1 MKKIQRMENSYLV
14 LITLLLS
21 AFFSGMEIAFVSANK
36 LRIEL
41 LGKQGSLTG
50 KIYSYFLK
58 HPSKF
63 IGCMLVGNNI
73 ALVIYGITMA
83 KIIEPGLS
91 RYFNEFGVLLCQT
104 IIATVIVLVTAEFIP
119 KTLFRI
125 NPNQI
130 LRVFMVPAVIAY
142 GVLFIPVLVTIGL
155 SEFILDK
162 LFNVKLIAAEPAFGK
177 VDLDEYVAPNPTTA
191 QHEQE
196 EPEIQIFRNA
206 LDFSN
211 VKLRDCMVPRTEIV
225 SMNVE
230 EPITALKN
238 KFVETGLSKI
248 IIYKE
253 DMENVV
259 GYTHSFEMFNMPKN
273 IHSIL
278 LPISLVPESMA
289 ASEMLKTFIKQQ
301 RSAAIVID
309 EFGGVSGLVT
319 IEDVIEEI
327 FGEIDDEH
335 DKVEVLDEKVSDTQY
350 ALSGRLEIDQI
361 NEKYN
366 IRLPVSEDYETLSG
380 LITYYYES
388 IPALNEEIEIEG
400 FNFTI
405 TQVSKTHIESA
416 LVHILPRSDKSE

>member
-1 MKKIQRMENSYLV
+1 MENSYLV
-14 LITLLLS
+14 LLTLLLS

-41 LGKQGSLTG
+41 LVKQGSMTG

-83 KIIEPGLS
+83 KIIEPSLAV
-91 RYFNEFGVLLCQT
+91 YLNEFGVLLFQT
-104 IIATVIVLVTAEFIP
+104 LIATIIVLVTAEFIP

-125 NPNQI
+125 NPNQV
-130 LRVFMVPAVIAY
+130 LRVFTIPAIIAY

-155 SEFILDK
+155 SELILNK
-162 LFNVKLIAAEPAFGK
+162 VFNVKLIAAEPAFGK
-177 VDLDEYVAPNPTTA
+177 VDLDEYVAPIPTA
-191 QHEQE
+191 ELQGKED
-196 EPEIQIFRNA
+196 PEIQIFRNA

-211 VKLRDCMVPRTEIV
+211 VKLRDCMVPRTEII
-225 SMNVE
+225 SMNAD
-230 EPITALKN
+230 EPIATLKD

-248 IIYKE
+248 IIYRG
-253 DMENVV
+253 DIENVV
-259 GYTHSFEMFNMPKN
+259 GYTHSFEMFNKPKS
-273 IHSIL
+273 IHSML

-335 DKVEVLDEKVSDTQY
+335 DKVDVLDEKLSDTEY
-350 ALSGRLEIDQI
+350 LLSGRLEIDQI

-366 IRLPVSEDYETLSG
+366 IGLPESEDYETLSG
-380 LITYYYES
+380 LITYYYEN

-400 FNFTI
+400 FKFLI
-405 TQVSKTHIESA
+405 TQVSETHIESSQ
-416 LVHILPRSDKSE
+416 VHILPRRDESE